1 MNKDK
6 WLTIVFTI
14 GSCPSGVLRAIGFF
28 ILASL
33 LYNGCEY
40 LFNIGDTDG
49 LKYVVYFADPYAS
62 WQKGA
67 VENTNKL
74 IRLYIPKQANFDDF
88 TDKKIA
94 MIQKKINRRPRQKLN
109 SQTPKCEFYKR
120 I

>member
-1 MNKDK
+1 MA
-6 WLTIVFTI
+6 
-14 GSCPSGVLRAIGFF
+14 SYSGGIWRAIGFF
-28 ILASL
+28 ILAPL
-33 LYNGCEY
+33 LYNACEY
-40 LFNIGDTDG
+40 LFNIGNTDG

>member
-1 MNKDK
+1 MVDYRFYYRILSQ
-6 WLTIVFTI
+6 WRFA
-14 GSCPSGVLRAIGFF
+14 SHRFF

-40 LFNIGDTDG
+40 LFNIGNTDG

-74 IRLYIPKQANFDDF
+74 IRF
-88 TDKKIA
+88 
-94 MIQKKINRRPRQKLN
+94 
-109 SQTPKCEFYKR
+109 S
-120 I
+120 

>member
-28 ILASL
+28 ILAPL
-33 LYNGCEY
+33 LYNAYEY
-40 LFNIGDTDG
+40 LFNTGNTDG

-74 IRLYIPKQANFDDF
+74 IRPYSPKQANFDDF
-88 TDKKIA
+88 TDQKIA
-94 MIQKKINRRPRQKLN
+94 MKQKKINRRPRQKLN
-109 SQTPKCEFYKR
+109 PQTPKCEVYKR

>member
-28 ILASL
+28 ILAPL
-33 LYNGCEY
+33 LYNAYEY
-40 LFNIGDTDG
+40 LFNTGNTDG

-74 IRLYIPKQANFDDF
+74 IRPYSPKQANFDDF
-88 TDKKIA
+88 TDQKIA
-94 MIQKKINRRPRQKLN
+94 MKQKKIDRRPRQKLN
-109 SQTPKCEFYKR
+109 FQTPKCEVYKR

>member
-6 WLTIVFTI
+6 LLFMA
-14 GSCPSGVLRAIGFF
+14 SYSGGIWRAIGFF
-28 ILASL
+28 ILAPL
-33 LYNGCEY
+33 LYNACEY
-40 LFNIGDTDG
+40 LFNIGNTDG

-94 MIQKKINRRPRQKLN
+94 MIQKK
-109 SQTPKCEFYKR
+109 
-120 I
+120 

>member
-1 MNKDK
+1 MA
-6 WLTIVFTI
+6 
-14 GSCPSGVLRAIGFF
+14 SYSGGIWRAIGFF
-28 ILASL
+28 ILAPL

-74 IRLYIPKQANFDDF
+74 IRF
-88 TDKKIA
+88 
-94 MIQKKINRRPRQKLN
+94 
-109 SQTPKCEFYKR
+109 S
-120 I
+120 